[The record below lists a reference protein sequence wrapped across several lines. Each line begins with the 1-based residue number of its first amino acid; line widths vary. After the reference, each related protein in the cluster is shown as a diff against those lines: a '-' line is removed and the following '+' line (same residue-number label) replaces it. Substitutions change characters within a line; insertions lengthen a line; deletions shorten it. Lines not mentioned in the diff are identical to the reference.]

1 MIEARLVHAPAIA
14 VMHHAAFPEDPW
26 TTDTFLTLLSQP
38 GMLGLVDERGG
49 FLILRIVA
57 DEAEIIT
64 LGVTARRQGIGR
76 DLMAAAIARAG
87 ERLVVKLHLEVAAS
101 NEPARRLYEG
111 LGFAISGRR
120 PNYYADGSDAL
131 TMTLENLRKK
141 I

>member
-1 MIEARLVHAPAIA
+1 
-14 VMHHAAFPEDPW
+14 
-26 TTDTFLTLLSQP
+26 LLSQP

-111 LGFAISGRR
+111 LGFTISGRR